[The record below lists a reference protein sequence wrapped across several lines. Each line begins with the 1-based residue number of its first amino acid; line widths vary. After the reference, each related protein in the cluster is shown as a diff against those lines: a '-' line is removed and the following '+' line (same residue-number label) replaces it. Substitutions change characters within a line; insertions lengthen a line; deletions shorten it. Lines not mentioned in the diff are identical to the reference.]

1 MAGPVLGA
9 RPTVMDET
17 DTPET
22 EGQTEGRGRV
32 MRPFKGS
39 GQRAQ
44 GGQMTW
50 LGACEGRGHGGDQ
63 LAKQRSTEV
72 ALQRASMS
80 RGEGESAQHVFKSY
94 VVRGRGGAPAGA

>member
-1 MAGPVLGA
+1 MSPYCVAGPVLGA
-9 RPTVMDET
+9 RPTVMDQT

-22 EGQTEGRGRV
+22 EGQTEGRGRA

-44 GGQMTW
+44 GGQITR

-72 ALQRASMS
+72 ALQR
-80 RGEGESAQHVFKSY
+80 GQHEQ
-94 VVRGRGGAPAGA
+94 G